1 MDTPTAQGPDDP
13 RTPLLQRS
21 FRAGDGYRLVV
32 FDRLPLAEQ
41 AALAE
46 LRSDPDFYG
55 VLVPQEGSR
64 RTVKAV
70 GRDTALLW
78 LTLSEPGPLPFFV
91 WNGEPE
97 AAVQALTE
105 LVLDGVLE
113 IFDGDGFVAGPA
125 AAELLLP
132 ARAGGLQGPLA
143 QLSAEALRHAEA
155 LGLDDP
161 GRIARSLYGYN
172 RRPVTPAWARRLPDR
187 AAVLGFLGSSPGTRL
202 GRCLAA
208 GWERAS
214 GEAEPEGWIAWR
226 WRGQTGR
233 ASARRSGPGSGR
245 ATFKLYL
252 SPALEAL
259 PAAFA
264 AMVETLEDVG
274 TGDFKVG
281 SDAAGLLRPDKL
293 VLYFA
298 EREELLAAAGELAR
312 RLPGLPAHGVPFT
325 AEIGLAGALSWG
337 MDPPRSA
344 RLVSWHEGE
353 SWRIWVVRRLAAAL
367 LAAREGEPEE
377 RERHR
382 ERNEE
387 GRLAPWQF
395 ALERLRREGVDVD
408 RWTPA
413 AHLWRAA

>member
-1 MDTPTAQGPDDP
+1 MTMDTLIPDDP
-13 RTPLLQRS
+13 RAPLVQRS
-21 FRAGDGYRLVV
+21 FRAGSGYRLVV
-32 FDRLPLAEQ
+32 FDRLSLAEQ

-46 LRSDPDFYG
+46 LRSAPDFYG
-55 VLVPQEGSR
+55 VLVPEEGSH

-78 LTLSEPGPLPFFV
+78 LTLKEPGPLPFFV
-91 WNGEPE
+91 WSGEPA
-97 AAVQALTE
+97 AAVQAITE

-113 IFDGDGFVAGPA
+113 IFDGDAFVAGPA
-125 AAELLLP
+125 AAGLLLA
-132 ARAGGLQGPLA
+132 ARAGGLEGRIA

-161 GRIARSLYGYN
+161 GHIARSLYGYN
-172 RRPVTPAWARRLPDR
+172 RQPVTPAWARQLPDR
-187 AAVLGFLGSSPGTRL
+187 AAVLGFLGTSAGTRL
-202 GRCLAA
+202 GRRLAA
-208 GWERAS
+208 GWERA

-226 WRGQTGR
+226 WRGPAAR
-233 ASARRSGPGSGR
+233 PSAPKSGR

-252 SPALEAL
+252 SPELEAL

-264 AMVETLEDVG
+264 TLVEALEGVG
-274 TGDFKVG
+274 AGDFKVG

-293 VLYFA
+293 VAYFA

-325 AEIGLAGALSWG
+325 AEIGLDGALSWG

-367 LAAREGEPEE
+367 LAAREGEPVAGEK
-377 RERHR
+377 HQVGIK
-382 ERNEE
+382 E
-387 GRLAPWQF
+387 GGLAPWQF
-395 ALERLRREGVDVD
+395 ALERLRSEGVDVD
-408 RWTPA
+408 RWVPA
-413 AHLWRAA
+413 AHLWQTS